1 MGFFSWLTADTKET
15 IANTY
20 TDKHREEGVYL
31 LCPDGSKIHE
41 PFYEGYGIFG
51 EQNAYVLL
59 GRQNSERLGV
69 TLQTDEEAF
78 SLGVSLDCGVVYI
91 HSETTEIWHI
101 FHTGAHCV
109 LGGRKVHSRFNEYSP
124 ELGMEINKA
133 IEIGLLKPTPVATL
147 VDFLPLKFSFDPEAE
162 YHKLGP
168 SEICPHQGFFY
179 E

>member
-15 IANTY
+15 IANTF
-20 TDKHREEGVYL
+20 TDKHRAEGVYL

-109 LGGRKVHSRFNEYSP
+109 LGGRKVHSRFNEYSQSW
-124 ELGMEINKA
+124 EWKSTRQ
-133 IEIGLLKPTPVATL
+133 LKSVCSSRHRLPRGR
-147 VDFLPLKFSFDPEAE
+147 FLAAQVQLRSR
-162 YHKLGP
+162 G
-168 SEICPHQGFFY
+168 
-179 E
+179 